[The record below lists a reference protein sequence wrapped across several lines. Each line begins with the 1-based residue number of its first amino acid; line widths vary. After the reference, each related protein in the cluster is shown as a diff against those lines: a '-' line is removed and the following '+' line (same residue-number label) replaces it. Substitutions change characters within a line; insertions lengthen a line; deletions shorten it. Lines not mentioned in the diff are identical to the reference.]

1 MSGKFRHSERNIRGI
16 TIRLGQ
22 DAEQRC
28 AAISRE
34 PAEGLLQVNKR
45 GPIPFRS
52 AFYTDPYLT
61 MRCGLSFYTPT
72 GCLIVGGSLML
83 YPCDIICLQSTVY
96 GICSACPTT
105 GSTII
110 QVQLVYLY

>member
-1 MSGKFRHSERNIRGI
+1 MSGKFRHSESNIRGI

-52 AFYTDPYLT
+52 
-61 MRCGLSFYTPT
+61 SFYTFRH
-72 GCLIVGGSLML
+72 
-83 YPCDIICLQSTVY
+83 
-96 GICSACPTT
+96 SAFSIDVRSVAKRPPPK
-105 GSTII
+105 
-110 QVQLVYLY
+110 QLDGEHDC